1 METSKPT
8 GIKKRYSH
16 EIQDI
21 DNKLRQLESE
31 RIYEKSGARMDG
43 YLATNIIELRK
54 MIYDLLRKIENNE
67 SSIEDDIAEAFN
79 KINKTKKEV
88 SVRINN

>member
-54 MIYDLLRKIENNE
+54 
-67 SSIEDDIAEAFN
+67 
-79 KINKTKKEV
+79 
-88 SVRINN
+88 